1 MAKFS
6 VDLCIVSG
14 RRPDLLE
21 QTLESFSKHCF
32 AYFSFSKVTVNID
45 PIFGTEED
53 EAECLRIVSNYL
65 PSVTFFRPR
74 EPGFG
79 AAVKRLWANTRSD
92 YVFHLEDDWIALTDL
107 GDEIFAPFANDP
119 AVMQVSFHTADQN
132 WNIAKHGHL
141 HERNE
146 YARVLGVKIPLFRTF
161 PKFTTSP
168 SILRGSFA
176 RKASGL
182 MDPSRDPEK
191 QFYSGVNAE
200 LERLAAPH
208 KNYIF
213 SPLQTPVIRDIGREW
228 RGNRKIKKVIENTT
242 SYWIEE

>member
-1 MAKFS
+1 MANFNM
-6 VDLCIVSG
+6 DLCIVAG
-14 RRPDLLE
+14 RRPGLLE
-21 QTLESFSKHCF
+21 QTLESFSKRCF
-32 AYFSFSKVTVNID
+32 AHFSFSNVLVNID

-53 EAECLRIVSNYL
+53 EAECLRVVGSYL
-65 PSVTFFRPR
+65 PSASFFRPS

-92 YVFHLEDDWIALTDL
+92 YVFHIEDDWVALTDL
-107 GDEIFAPFANDP
+107 GEEIFGPFSDP
-119 AVMQVSFHTADQN
+119 SVMQVSFHTADQN
-132 WNIAKHGHL
+132 WNIAKDGHL

-146 YARVLGVKIPLFRTF
+146 YARFLGIKIPLFKTF

-176 RKASGL
+176 RQAASL
-182 MDPSRDPEK
+182 MDSSRDPEK

-200 LERLAAPH
+200 LERLAAPN

-213 SPLQTPVIRDIGREW
+213 SPQQIPVIRDTGREW
-228 RGNRKIKKVIENTT
+228 RDNRKIKKVIENTT
-242 SYWIEE
+242 SYWVEE